1 MARLDRP
8 VRWWHGIG
16 SPRSRRILLL
26 VLLVGGGLRV
36 AWVAHAGVAPHFA
49 GDPEAYLL
57 QGETL
62 ARGKGY
68 TNPLIDIENEI
79 RKRAHQPPL
88 ARQPSSFY
96 PPGYPVFI
104 AGVAWVVWHSP
115 IADGSVVRAVGY
127 AQAILGV
134 LTILLVFALARRVF
148 GARIGLVAAAIVAV
162 YPNLITTTATL
173 QLETVFI
180 ALSLATLLVL
190 LPAATGADPRV
201 RRLVAGGAMTGVV
214 ALVRPTIALLLFAFL
229 VTRLLARRPWRETLA
244 AFATVAV
251 AMVAVVVPWT
261 IRNAVELHAFV
272 PISTGIGPALCMS
285 RNVEATGGLD
295 TGILER
301 RCKPAHLP
309 ASTAKADGV
318 VNTYATR
325 QAIQW
330 VVHHPLGELRMWF
343 WRTDLAYQ
351 RDTSGLDDFGG
362 SMDPRWRGVA
372 AALSDGAAYVVLG
385 FAAIGVVMLVVRRRP
400 EGTFLLG
407 SAVAFAAV
415 PVILFGDPRY
425 RVPAEPLFA
434 ILAAAGLCVAIDEA
448 RRGPERG

>member
-1 MARLDRP
+1 MTRVVEQPAA
-8 VRWWHGIG
+8 WWRGIG
-16 SPRSRRILLL
+16 SPRTRRILLL

-79 RKRAHQPPL
+79 RKRDHQQPI

-104 AGVAWVVWHSP
+104 AAVAWVVWHSP

-148 GARIGLVAAAIVAV
+148 GARVALVAAAIVAV

-190 LPAATGADPRV
+190 LPAATG
-201 RRLVAGGAMTGVV
+201 VV

-229 VTRLLARRPWRETLA
+229 ATRWLARRPWRETLV

-261 IRNAVELHAFV
+261 IRNAVALHAFV

-301 RCKPAHLP
+301 RCKPAHVA
-309 ASTAKADGV
+309 ASTAKADGAA
-318 VNTYATR
+318 NTYATR

-330 VVHHPLGELRMWF
+330 VVHHPVGELRMWF

-351 RDTSGLDDFGG
+351 RDTSGLEDFGG
-362 SMDPRWRGVA
+362 SMDPRWRGVL
-372 AALSDGAAYVVLG
+372 AALSDGASYVVLG

-434 ILAAAGLCVAIDEA
+434 ILAAAGLCAAIDGA
-448 RRGPERG
+448 LRGPERG